1 MAHAVFTL
9 HGISGAGGKM
19 LSSVIILHSIWYL
32 FHCFLRANVIFTLD
46 PVERYNRL
54 NLKFNS
60 ISYDSITPQHPPPL
74 QLPSHIDARQDIGK
88 ITSQIMYSGRQHLAP
103 HAART
108 QAAGS
113 PHAAPLWIP
122 YKAYIWKTY

>member
-46 PVERYNRL
+46 PVERHNRL
-54 NLKFNS
+54 NLKFYS
-60 ISYDSITPQHPPPL
+60 IRYDSITPQHPPAAP
-74 QLPSHIDARQDIGK
+74 QPHRRQAGYRKDN
-88 ITSQIMYSGRQHLAP
+88 ITDNVLR
-103 HAART
+103 
-108 QAAGS
+108 QAASSPPCS
-113 PHAAPLWIP
+113 PHTGCRKSSCSPHMDP
-122 YKAYIWKTY
+122 V